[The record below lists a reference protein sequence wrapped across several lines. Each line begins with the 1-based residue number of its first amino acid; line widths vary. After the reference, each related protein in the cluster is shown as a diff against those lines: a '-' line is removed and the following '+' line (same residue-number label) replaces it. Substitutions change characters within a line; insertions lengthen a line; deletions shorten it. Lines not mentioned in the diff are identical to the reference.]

1 MFSIKIKRNK
11 AFELF
16 TSKGPEFI
24 LGRATDCNI
33 VIQSDVISRH
43 HLKIVVTPEEV
54 FILDLKSANGTYV
67 DGHLVTPQ
75 QPYVITDQSEI
86 RLGNMKESIRIC
98 DPREEQEK
106 VDPPAPKE
114 VFNRPVNPKPQSTAV
129 KIATAP
135 PEFSLQEVSK
145 KAEAILENA
154 KKKAREIIA
163 LAEQETDQKS
173 ARMLENA
180 EAIIRDAKDQA
191 EKIIINAE
199 ESTKVIIKKAK
210 FDAETIVDKA
220 SVQSKL
226 IVDKSLME
234 ADLAVAEG
242 RRRGESLV
250 KSELLQIENEKIKLK
265 EIWLEEEKRLRA
277 DFNKFKEE
285 EGAKLKQLHFEEREK
300 VRKELDEKRTLF
312 AKELLKK
319 QETLRVEESDLVSRK
334 YIIENEIE
342 TMQNKH
348 EQLKNDYAQKSL
360 AFKIQYEEE
369 KGKSELTVNALKKKY
384 DAEMEIYKKSE
395 LERMQSFFKQQQG
408 TLDENKKMQTFK
420 ANYSLKK
427 SIAAALD
434 QGLGE
439 HIDKEQVSVLLER
452 VSNNIDQTI
461 HQIEEEKRSTS
472 ALSENSS
479 EKTMQNRNS
488 KTATIFAVGLCAALL
503 GVFMFW
509 DLIYQSLRQS
519 ETYAKFM
526 FDKMQIESVYVPIQ
540 TAAWRD
546 SYRERVLYLKDY
558 VEFKTNPLYLDK
570 WTQHLTNIEN
580 AQSLRLSEDEM
591 VQFLAREI
599 NLVSQ
604 LSVLQKTIDARQ
616 LELSL
621 TKLKVAED
629 EAMVDF
635 SKTLKSKENLQKVL
649 DWEKQFVM
657 EHMTRLQ
664 QQRLPTGNK

>member
-1 MFSIKIKRNK
+1 MFSIKIKRNN
-11 AFELF
+11 AVETF

-75 QPYVITDQSEI
+75 QPYVISEKSEI
-86 RLGNMKESIRIC
+86 RLGNMKETIRIC

-106 VDPPAPKE
+106 VETPINPSAVPKM
-114 VFNRPVNPKPQSTAV
+114 VVPKVQSTAV

-135 PEFSLQEVSK
+135 PEISLQEVSK
-145 KAEAILENA
+145 KADAILENA
-154 KKKAREIIA
+154 KKKAREIIS
-163 LAEQETDQKS
+163 LAEQDIELKS
-173 ARMLENA
+173 KKMLENA
-180 EAIIRDAKDQA
+180 EDIIRDSKEQA

-210 FDAETIVDKA
+210 FDAETIIDKA
-220 SVQSKL
+220 NVQAKQ
-226 IVDKSLME
+226 IVDKSSME

-265 EIWLEEEKRLRA
+265 ELWLEEEKRLRSE
-277 DFNKFKEE
+277 FNKFKEDE
-285 EGAKLKQLHFEEREK
+285 TEKLKQSHFEEREK

-319 QETLRVEESDLVSRK
+319 QETLRLEESDLVSRK

-342 TMQNKH
+342 SMQNKL

-360 AFKIQYEEE
+360 ALKIQFEDE
-369 KGKSELTVNALKKKY
+369 KGKFELNLSSLKKKY
-384 DAEMEIYKKSE
+384 DAEMETYKKNE
-395 LERMQSFFKQQQG
+395 LERMQSFIRQQQG
-408 TLDENKKMQTFK
+408 VLDESKKMQTFK

-427 SIAAALD
+427 SIAATLD
-434 QGLGE
+434 KELGE
-439 HIDKEQVSVLLER
+439 QIDKEQVSVLLER
-452 VSNNIDQTI
+452 VSDNIDRTI
-461 HQIEEEKRSTS
+461 HQIEQDSMNDVKVAAEPTESKVQSRS
-472 ALSENSS
+472 
-479 EKTMQNRNS
+479 S
-488 KTATIFAVGLCAALL
+488 KTATIFAVSLCVALL
-503 GVFMFW
+503 SVFMFW
-509 DLIYQSLRQS
+509 DVIYESLRKS

-540 TAAWRD
+540 TSQWKD
-546 SYRERVLYLKDY
+546 TYRERVLYLKDY
-558 VEFKTNPLYLDK
+558 AEFKTNPLYLDK

-591 VQFLAREI
+591 IQFLAREI

-604 LSVLQKTIDARQ
+604 LSALQKTIDARQ
-616 LELSL
+616 LDLGL
-621 TKLKVAED
+621 AKLKVAEE

-635 SKTLKSKENLQKVL
+635 TKTLKSKENVQRVL
-649 DWEKQFVM
+649 EWEKQFVV
-657 EHMTRLQ
+657 EHMSRLQ